1 MKILISNASEQPIY
15 EQIVDQI
22 KAGIL
27 KNELQE
33 GEALPSIRRLAQEL
47 QISVITTKRAYEEL
61 EREGFIETVR
71 GKGSFIASQNKEMLK
86 EKKLKL
92 IEEKLLD
99 VVEESKL
106 LGLTFEEIIEMLKI
120 LYDESNFK

>member
-22 KAGIL
+22 KGGIL
-27 KNELQE
+27 KSELQE

-71 GKGSFIASQNKEMLK
+71 GKGSFIASQNKELLK

-106 LGLTFEEIIEMLKI
+106 LDLSFEEILEMLKI
-120 LYDESNFK
+120 LFEEGHF